1 MVGGVGH
8 GVVVSGVGSC
18 EFEGARMYCFDC
30 SIQVTVETDEV
41 FSIFPGCLAT
51 VTKVK
56 GEQSNFDM
64 LMT

>member
-1 MVGGVGH
+1 MGH

-18 EFEGARMYCFDC
+18 EFKGAHVYCFDC
-30 SIQVTVETDEV
+30 SIQITVETDEV
-41 FSIFPGCLAT
+41 FFIFTGCLAT

-56 GEQSNFDM
+56 GEQSNLDM